1 MPSVGVPQWI
11 ADGMV
16 ASVEMNLLLR
26 IFFNKLLHQNLT
38 QNHCVLLLCFQMKHC
53 TITRL
58 QGSPNPS
65 SVRLLGRV
73 QRCALSKRNKHM
85 YRYTYLYCVFVDIYI
100 YIYILYIHIF
110 LWRGGIHI
118 LLFDRLASW
127 LKWYKWL
134 NSNRFVLANVSI
146 LLDCACGFLVK
157 CGSKETSLA
166 DLQNHNIFPT
176 KLWRISAIRTYQNQ
190 RIRMISALWEGM
202 PNNH

>member
-100 YIYILYIHIF
+100 YYTYIYFFGGEESIF
-110 LWRGGIHI
+110 FFLTD
-118 LLFDRLASW
+118 LLHDSNDTNDWTAIDLCWLMFQYFWIALVVFWWNVDRR
-127 LKWYKWL
+127 K
-134 NSNRFVLANVSI
+134 R
-146 LLDCACGFLVK
+146 LLLTCRITTSSRPNCG
-157 CGSKETSLA
+157 EY
-166 DLQNHNIFPT
+166 LQLGLI
-176 KLWRISAIRTYQNQ
+176 KISG
-190 RIRMISALWEGM
+190 LGW
-202 PNNH
+202 